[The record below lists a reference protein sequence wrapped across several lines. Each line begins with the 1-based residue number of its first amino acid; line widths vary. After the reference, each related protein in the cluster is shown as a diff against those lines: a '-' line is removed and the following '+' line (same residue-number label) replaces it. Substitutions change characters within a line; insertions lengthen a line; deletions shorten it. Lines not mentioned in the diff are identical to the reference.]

1 MVVNFLGDLGVV
13 VSHVP
18 WICVSVSGNYEGCII
33 VLYLYSLFWKLSE
46 PGHDTMC
53 MSLRSDSDF
62 DQGILLNHGILLT
75 SVDSTF
81 VDLCCFFL
89 DLHFSALSLARGDSG
104 SSRIFH
110 PQFARRLWTL
120 EALKPAAYSWCYRDS
135 TSSLFSGL
143 SDWWF
148 YTFCCHGTP
157 RPNVGLHNLADWER
171 ALKVKEGLGN
181 STESEAST
189 GPTFRTFVL
198 FETASSCLWIQ
209 IVHTCLYRSIPSS
222 KACIK
227 TNETSRKTVKN

>member
-81 VDLCCFFL
+81 VDLCWRFFL
-89 DLHFSALSLARGDSG
+89 DLHFSALSLAQDEVTAVRHEFFILNLPDASG
-104 SSRIFH
+104 HLKHWSLGRRTASLMLQHLPVSSV
-110 PQFARRLWTL
+110 
-120 EALKPAAYSWCYRDS
+120 DS
-135 TSSLFSGL
+135 TGM
-143 SDWWF
+143 WF

-181 STESEAST
+181 STESKAST
-189 GPTFRTFVL
+189 RPTFRKICPVWN
-198 FETASSCLWIQ
+198 CQ
-209 IVHTCLYRSIPSS
+209 
-222 KACIK
+222 
-227 TNETSRKTVKN
+227 